1 MQNKPLDGI
10 RVTDFGWILSVPHA
24 TAYLGTLGADVI
36 RVETEVRLDLIRVQ
50 GMNRGV
56 DGVTGLNRS
65 GAFNGLNYSK
75 RGVTL
80 NLAKPEGKD
89 LALRLVEQSDIVTE
103 NFSTGVIDRLGL
115 GYEELCKVRPD
126 LIMLSGSPVGL
137 TGPEAAATGWGPTT
151 LAYTGLPWITG
162 YPGGPPAAYGGAY
175 PDFMI
180 SLQMVFSILVALHER
195 ERTGKG
201 QHIDLSMAETVV
213 AMTPEPLFDHEFNG
227 RDGTRDGNHHPV
239 FAPQGVYRTAGDDT
253 WIAIS
258 IETDEQW
265 SALVDAMERPTWA
278 LDAGLATARGRRE
291 RHDDIDEGITA
302 WTRGHDAH
310 DLAGKAPGARHPRR
324 AGVGP
329 SRPRGRRHVARARL
343 PHADRPPR
351 GRISRGCGHARPLQR
366 HARARLRPRAD
377 ARPAQPRRVLRP
389 PRRPRGGVRAALR
402 RGRHRLDRGY
412 APRAQRASA
421 LSGAV
426 ISSTDV

>member
-36 RVETEVRLDLIRVQ
+36 RVETEVRLDLLRVQ

-56 DGVTGLNRS
+56 GGVAGLNRS

-89 LALRLVEQSDIVTE
+89 LALQLVEQSDIVTE

-115 GYEELCKVRPD
+115 GYEELCKVRPN

-195 ERTGKG
+195 ERTGQG

-227 RDGTRDGNHHPV
+227 RVGTRDGNRHPV
-239 FAPQGVYRTAGDDT
+239 FAPQGVYRTAGDDA

-258 IETDEQW
+258 TETDEQW
-265 SALVDAMERPTWA
+265 SALVDAMGRPEWA

-310 DLAGKAPGARHPRR
+310 DLARLLQARGIPAAPAWGPRDLANDGTLRERGYLTPIDHPE
-324 AGVGP
+324 VGP
-329 SRPRGRRHVARARL
+329 REVAGMPGSFSAMPELAYGPAPMLGQHNRDVFCDLLGVPEEEYERL
-343 PHADRPPR
+343 CAD
-351 GRISRGCGHARPLQR
+351 
-366 HARARLRPRAD
+366 
-377 ARPAQPRRVLRP
+377 
-389 PRRPRGGVRAALR
+389 GVI
-402 RGRHRLDRGY
+402 G
-412 APRAQRASA
+412 
-421 LSGAV
+421 
-426 ISSTDV
+426 